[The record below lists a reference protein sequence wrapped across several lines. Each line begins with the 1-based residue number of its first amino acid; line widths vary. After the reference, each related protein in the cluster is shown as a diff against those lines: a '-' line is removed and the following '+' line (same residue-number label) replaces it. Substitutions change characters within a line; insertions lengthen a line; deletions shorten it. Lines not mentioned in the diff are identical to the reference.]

1 MRDEGEATLK
11 DDFSLEPLECRWRV
25 RLAGPAAR
33 FKKVRRCAPWRE
45 LWVRPPHLRALHALK
60 RLINLFSDQDTKDGL
75 DGARCLQAVNGA
87 FLAGSDVCIQLVRFY
102 LSPARHPLRVDED
115 GDGRGERSASKASRR
130 ASNSSTFSLPS
141 ISIFLFSPSLSK
153 EKAPGD
159 NYESRY
165 PWKPLCLM
173 VNEAETYRL
182 RRRIGSDKSAGKWLP
197 AGD

>member
-1 MRDEGEATLK
+1 MKTVAGEERDQLPKHLEKQVMLTR
-11 DDFSLEPLECRWRV
+11 FSFPL
-25 RLAGPAAR
+25 
-33 FKKVRRCAPWRE
+33 
-45 LWVRPPHLRALHALK
+45 
-60 RLINLFSDQDTKDGL
+60 
-75 DGARCLQAVNGA
+75 
-87 FLAGSDVCIQLVRFY
+87 
-102 LSPARHPLRVDED
+102 
-115 GDGRGERSASKASRR
+115 
-130 ASNSSTFSLPS
+130 S
-141 ISIFLFSPSLSK
+141 ISFFFSPSLGK

>member
-1 MRDEGEATLK
+1 MTGEERDQL
-11 DDFSLEPLECRWRV
+11 PNY
-25 RLAGPAAR
+25 LAEQVIPAR
-33 FKKVRRCAPWRE
+33 FPF
-45 LWVRPPHLRALHALK
+45 P
-60 RLINLFSDQDTKDGL
+60 
-75 DGARCLQAVNGA
+75 
-87 FLAGSDVCIQLVRFY
+87 
-102 LSPARHPLRVDED
+102 LSIP
-115 GDGRGERSASKASRR
+115 
-130 ASNSSTFSLPS
+130 F
-141 ISIFLFSPSLSK
+141 FFSPSLSK